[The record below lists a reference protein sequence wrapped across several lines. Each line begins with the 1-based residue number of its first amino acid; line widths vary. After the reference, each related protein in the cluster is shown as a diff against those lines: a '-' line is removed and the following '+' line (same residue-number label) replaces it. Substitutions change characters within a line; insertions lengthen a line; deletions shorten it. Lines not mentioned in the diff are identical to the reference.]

1 MRSVSSVAAI
11 ILASLLCL
19 PAALADIVSTPAA
32 PVVSPPLGTLV
43 PPDNKADVKF
53 IVKNMEQPRRAG
65 PSGVPTPVDP
75 IVQNGTTAAHSP
87 DVIGIN
93 FDGVGVSNSAPP
105 DTTGRIGKNH
115 YVQWVNTQIAVYDK
129 SGKLLYGPVKGN
141 TLFQSLGGTCA
152 THNDGDPLVQYDIL
166 ADRWILTQFA
176 VFATDGS
183 FSHQCVAVSMTG
195 DPLGSYYLYDFRTS
209 TDADPALFVDY
220 PHMGVWPDGYYVTTH
235 QFGTSTSEQGLY
247 VFDRQRM
254 LAGLPATFQFHGFGE
269 SVPGALIYWG
279 ALPADLDSLTPPPAG
294 SPEYILQHAG
304 PDIDGTLGYGVHVW
318 KVKTTWGAAPSLV
331 VTGPVDASGAPFN
344 GELCTAFLPITI
356 ATNTALGAGARPCV
370 PQPMPAATD
379 ANGAPYTPV
388 DYWLD
393 GVSDRLMY
401 RVAYRN
407 FGDHESLVLNH
418 TVNASAHQAGVRWY
432 ELRNPGTTPTIVQQS
447 TWTGAAP
454 NVDHRFMASAAMD
467 NAGNMLVGY
476 TKTSSTLFPEI
487 DVAGRLA
494 SDPPGVLGPEILM
507 KASAG
512 TQIATGNRWGDYST
526 MTVDPFDGCTFWYT
540 AEYLPGEGQF
550 NWKTRIGTFRYSSCT
565 APAQGVINGVVT
577 DCVTGAPV
585 SNALV
590 SVSNGFSGAT
600 DSNGRYS
607 IIVPPG
613 SYTVSAS
620 APLRLCAP
628 SASQSVT
635 VAANGTASRNFCL
648 TGSPKLTFASST
660 IDDSSASNNG
670 AINRDECVKVA
681 VSVANVGCAIATGV
695 TATLTTSTPGVT
707 VNQPK
712 ATYGTIARD
721 GSKASTAP
729 FSVST
734 SSADGFRCGVP
745 IDFTLSI
752 ASDQGGSTTSF
763 SVPTCPAAAITRTG
777 AITADDAQ
785 QAARLGRNSVAS
797 SCASA
802 KACPAALGTGNRSFD
817 QYTFTNASDVTACVT
832 VNVDADASCSGTN
845 QILASAYLDSYDPQ
859 NLCANYLADAGQSPD
874 AGFHSFSFEVPA
886 GHNFVVVLSDVNEGG
901 ICPGYTVNVSGL
913 VDNVTTGSG
922 ACPMPPT
929 VNCLDDN
936 DPQIAYANGWH
947 LINDT
952 KASGGHFRMQA
963 GKTTGTSVS
972 LGFNVPAGSTGA
984 ITYNYAKSAS
994 GGSAD
999 VYVDNAF
1006 RETISFVGTGATRDP
1021 SFGFS
1026 ARYAGLG
1033 AGNHTIELRNTKGVA
1048 YVDGFCVE
1056 SAVITSKPASG
1067 PGATTSSSATATPSE
1082 GLLQSVAVPPGVQS
1096 LSVYADNSL
1105 GAPMQIILLSPAGA
1119 VLGTTTSTGGIASF
1133 DVPVTDAGMYIV
1145 KTVNLAVG
1153 PVSIFTATTPQV
1165 AR

>member
-1 MRSVSSVAAI
+1 MRSVTAIFAAVLLSI
-11 ILASLLCL
+11 LCL
-19 PAALADIVSTPAA
+19 PAAADTVGTRTV

-43 PPDNKADVKF
+43 PADNTADVKF
-53 IVKNMEQPRRAG
+53 VVKNMELPRKS
-65 PSGVPTPVDP
+65 PTGVPTPVDP
-75 IVQNGTTAAHSP
+75 IVQNGTSAAHSP

-93 FDGVGVSNSAPP
+93 FDGTGVSNSAPP
-105 DTTGRIGKNH
+105 DTTGRVGRNH

-129 SGKLLYGPVKGN
+129 TGKLLYGPVKGN

-152 THNDGDPLVQYDIL
+152 SHNDGDPLVQYDIL
-166 ADRWILTQFA
+166 ADRWVLTQFA
-176 VFATDGS
+176 VFSTDGS
-183 FSHQCVAVSMTG
+183 FSHQCIAVSMTG

-209 TDADPALFVDY
+209 TAADPALFVDY

-235 QFGTSTSEQGLY
+235 QFGTSTTEQGLY
-247 VFDRQRM
+247 VFDRASM
-254 LAGLPATFQFHGFGE
+254 LAGMPATFQFHGFGE

-318 KVKTTWGAAPSLV
+318 KVKTTWGSTPSLA
-331 VTGPVDASGAPFN
+331 VTGPVDAAGAPFN
-344 GELCTAFLPITI
+344 GELCTAFLPITV
-356 ATNTALGAGARPCV
+356 ATGAALGVGARPCV
-370 PQPMPAATD
+370 PEPMPAATD

-432 ELRNPGTTPTIVQQS
+432 ELRNPGTAPTIVQQS
-447 TWTGAAP
+447 TYTGALP
-454 NVDHRFMASAAMD
+454 NLDHRFMASAAMD

-476 TKTSSTLFPEI
+476 TKTSQTLFPEV

-494 SDPPGVLGPEILM
+494 SDPPGTLGTEILM

-512 TQIATGNRWGDYST
+512 SQIGTGNRWGDYST

-540 AEYLPGEGQF
+540 SEYLPGEGSF

-565 APAQGVINGVVT
+565 APAQGVIQGVVT
-577 DCVTGAPV
+577 DCVTGGPV

-600 DSNGRYS
+600 DANGHYS

-620 APLRLCAP
+620 AALRNCAP
-628 SASQSVT
+628 SSSQSVT
-635 VAANGTASRNFCL
+635 VAANGSASRNFCL
-648 TGSPKLTFASST
+648 TGSPKLAFASSA
-660 IDDSSASNNG
+660 IDDSGASNNG
-670 AINRDECVKVA
+670 AINKDECVKIA
-681 VSVANVGCAIATGV
+681 VGVANIGCAIATGV
-695 TATLTTSTPGVT
+695 NATLSTATPGVT
-707 VNQPK
+707 VTQPK
-712 ATYGTIARD
+712 ATYGTINRD
-721 GSKASTAP
+721 GSKGSSAP

-734 SSADGFRCGVP
+734 STADGFRCGLP

-752 ASDQGGSTTSF
+752 ASDQNATTTSF
-763 SVPTCPAAAITRTG
+763 SVPTCQAAAITKSG
-777 AITADDAQ
+777 ALTADDAQ

-797 SCASA
+797 SCSSA
-802 KACPAALGTGNRSFD
+802 KACPSALGTGTRAFD
-817 QYTFTNASDVTACVT
+817 QYTFTNASDVDACVT
-832 VNVDADASCSGTN
+832 VNVDADPSCSGTN
-845 QILASAYLDSYDPQ
+845 QILSAAYLDSYDPQ
-859 NLCANYLADAGQSPD
+859 NLCTNYLADAGQSPD
-874 AGFHSFSFEVPA
+874 AGFHAYSFEVPA
-886 GHNFVVVLSDVNEGG
+886 GHNFVVVIAGVNAGG

-913 VDNVTTGSG
+913 VDNATAGNG
-922 ACPMPPT
+922 ACAVPP
-929 VNCLDDN
+929 VVACLEDN
-936 DPQIAYANGWH
+936 DAQIAYANGWH
-947 LINDT
+947 LISDT

-972 LGFNVPAGSTGA
+972 LGFSVPSGSSGA

-1006 RETISFVGTGATRDP
+1006 RETISFAAAAGATRDP

-1056 SAVITSKPASG
+1056 TATVISNPASG
-1067 PGATTSSSATATPSE
+1067 PGATTSSTATAAPSQ
-1082 GLLQSVAVPPGVQS
+1082 GLLQSVAVPPGVQA

-1105 GAPMQIILLSPAGA
+1105 NAPMQLVLLSPAGA
-1119 VLGTTTSTGGIASF
+1119 VLGSATSTTGIVSL
-1133 DVPVTDAGMYIV
+1133 DVPVSSAGMYVV

-1165 AR
+1165 SR